1 MIVTIHQPE
10 HFPYMGFFQKLSNAD
25 IYVILDNVKFRK
37 NYFQNRNLIVNKHGH
52 EEWLTIPVKKSSN
65 SSLIKDV
72 EICND
77 TNWRQKILQTINQ
90 NFDLD
95 AGDVY
100 NHDKLID
107 INIASINF
115 AFDMLNFKKPNFIL
129 ASSLNVSGSKSE
141 LLANITKVVGGTTYL
156 SGPSGKDYL
165 DESHFQGIDV
175 EYFFPKIANM
185 YSCLNHI
192 KVQNDK

>member
-37 NYFQNRNLIVNKHGH
+37 NYFQNRNLIINKFGKD
-52 EEWLTIPVKKSSN
+52 EWLSIPVKKSSN

-72 EICND
+72 EICNE
-77 TNWRQKILQTINQ
+77 TNWRSKIIHTVKQ

-95 AGDVY
+95 VNNVY

-115 AFDMLNFKKPNFIL
+115 AFDMLNFKKPKFVI
-129 ASSLNVSGSKSE
+129 ASDLNVSGSKSE
-141 LLANITKVVGGTTYL
+141 LLANITKAVGGTTYL

-165 DESHFQGIDV
+165 DESFFQGTNI
-175 EYFFPKIANM
+175 EYFFPKTINM